1 MILDL
6 QQGLP
11 GEGALVADVVIVGAG
26 AAGITLALELAD
38 SGLEVVLVEAGGA
51 SYSARSQEHYRATR
65 VDPPSHGPAQM
76 YRRRNLGGTTAL
88 WGGRCIPFDPIDF
101 EVRPWMPHSG
111 WPIAYDDMARHYPR
125 ALDWCD
131 AGPAH
136 FDATA
141 GLPGATAPLA
151 DGVAQ
156 VELVLDRLERFSP
169 PVNFGLRYRAR
180 LAAAPRLRVL
190 LNAPVQQ
197 VLCKAGGTAAAGVEL
212 RAGAVKLR
220 VAAPRVVLAAG
231 GIETARLLL
240 ASDQDC
246 PGGLGNRHDLVG
258 RFYQCHLEGEIGRI
272 RFTARPDQVR
282 AGYARSPEGVY
293 CRRYVWL
300 SPQAQRRDAL
310 AGLVVRPNHANIVN
324 PDHRN
329 AVLSAMYLVKHLI
342 APEYARKL
350 TALEEQ
356 ALAQRRS
363 AALRFHAEHLRNVLL
378 GAPGLA
384 AFAATWVR
392 KRVFAQRKL
401 PSVFLHDPR
410 GVYPLEVNAE
420 QEPNPESRITLANE
434 TDALGQR
441 RVCIDWRTTKAD
453 HERLARGLHVLQA
466 AFAAHGGARLEFDG
480 IDLDQ
485 AAARRIPVGGHHI
498 GTARMGASPATGV
511 CDVNGELFGTRG
523 VYIAG
528 AAAFPTSGFAN
539 PTLTLVALSVRLA
552 QHLAAVARHG

>member
-6 QQGLP
+6 HQGMP
-11 GEGALVADVVIVGAG
+11 EEGALVADVVVVGAG

-38 SGLEVVLVEAGGA
+38 TGLEVVLVEAGGEG
-51 SYSARSQEHYRATR
+51 YSAEGQDHYRATS
-65 VDPPSHGPAQM
+65 VEPASHAPAQM

-101 EVRPWMPHSG
+101 EARPWMPHSG
-111 WPIAYDDMARHYPR
+111 WPISYDEVARHYPR
-125 ALDWCD
+125 ALHWCD
-131 AGPAH
+131 AGQAH

-141 GLPGATAPLA
+141 GLPGATAPMV
-151 DGVAQ
+151 DGATQ
-156 VELVLDRLERFSP
+156 VDLVLDRLERFSP
-169 PVNFGLRYRAR
+169 PVHFGLRYRAR
-180 LAAAPRLRVL
+180 LAAAPHLRVL

-197 VLCKAGGTAAAGVEL
+197 VLCQAGGTAAAGVEL
-212 RAGAVKLR
+212 RVGAVRLR

-240 ASDQDC
+240 ASDRDC
-246 PGGLGNRHDLVG
+246 PSGLGNGHDLVG

-272 RFTARPDQVR
+272 RFTARPDLVR
-282 AGYARSPEGVY
+282 AGYALSSDGVY

-342 APEYARKL
+342 VPEYARKL

-356 ALAQRRS
+356 ALAQRRNAS
-363 AALRFHAEHLRNVLL
+363 LRFHAEHLRNVLL

-384 AFAATWVR
+384 AFAAMWAR
-392 KRVFAQRKL
+392 KRVFARRKL

-420 QEPNPESRITLANE
+420 QEPHPDSRITLANE

-441 RVCIDWRTTKAD
+441 RVRIDWRTTTAD
-453 HERLARGLHVLQA
+453 HERLARGLRVLQA

-539 PTLTLVALSVRLA
+539 PTLTLIALSVRLA
-552 QHLAAVARHG
+552 YHLAAAARHD

>member
-6 QQGLP
+6 HQGLP
-11 GEGALVADVVIVGAG
+11 EQGALVADVVIIGAG
-26 AAGITLALELAD
+26 AAGITLALELAGT
-38 SGLEVVLVEAGGA
+38 GLEVVLVEAGGER
-51 SYSARSQEHYRATR
+51 YSAESQDHYRAAR
-65 VDPPSHGPAQM
+65 VEPASHGPAQI

-111 WPIAYDDMARHYPR
+111 WPIGYDEVARHYPR
-125 ALDWCD
+125 ALEWCD
-131 AGPAH
+131 AGQAH
-136 FDATA
+136 FDAMV
-141 GLPGATAPLA
+141 GLSGATAPLV
-151 DGVAQ
+151 DGAAQ

-169 PVNFGLRYRAR
+169 PVHFGLRYRAR
-180 LAAAPRLRVL
+180 LAAARHLRVL

-197 VLCKAGGTAAAGVEL
+197 VLCQAGGTAATGVEL
-212 RAGAVKLR
+212 RVGAANLR

-240 ASDQDC
+240 ASNRDC
-246 PGGLGNRHDLVG
+246 PAGLGNGHDLVG

-272 RFTARPDQVR
+272 HFTARPDLVR
-282 AGYARSPEGVY
+282 ADYALSPDGVY

-342 APEYARKL
+342 VPEYARKL

-363 AALRFHAEHLRNVLL
+363 AWLRFHAEHLRNVLL
-378 GAPGLA
+378 GAPGLL
-384 AFAATWVR
+384 AFAAKWGR
-392 KRVFAQRKL
+392 KRVFARRKL

-410 GVYPLEVNAE
+410 GIYPLEVNAE
-420 QEPNPESRITLANE
+420 QEPNPDSRITLADD

-441 RVCIDWRTTKAD
+441 RVCIDWRTTKED
-453 HERLARGLHVLQA
+453 HVRLARGLRVLQA
-466 AFAAHGGARLEFDG
+466 AFEAHGGARLEFDG

-511 CDVNGELFGTRG
+511 CDVNGELLDTRG

-539 PTLTLVALSVRLA
+539 PTLTVVALSVRMA
-552 QHLAAVARHG
+552 HHLAAAARRD